1 MSVYF
6 SLDDA
11 GNLAA
16 KMDSAVKIDNYGN
29 TTWLAPIQLKSECK
43 IDVNLFPFDHQ
54 VCDLQFGSWTYNWN
68 FIDIDPL
75 SELLNLSQLVSNPAW
90 DIEEVLVLKKV
101 GYFPEPYPYVVY
113 RFVMKRRILYYLTN
127 LIIPCII
134 ISFLAFLSFCLPV
147 QSGERIALVITML
160 LSMTVYMMLIF
171 NFMPPSSEVIP
182 LVSKFYLACIVE
194 IALCLLA
201 TFLTIKWYYKETPMS
216 RWIQYCI
223 NKYLARV
230 LLFKQLKCPWEHG
243 HLDNRNG
250 SPGLNGALKDDDVI
264 PDGEMELGEKVR
276 YPRQENPMFIKSAK
290 RYLAVISH
298 KIKED
303 EKMNSLRKKWEYAS
317 KVIDRFF
324 FLIFLALFI
333 MTVVFIFWNATD
345 SEDEADRNFVI
356 KRK

>member
-16 KMDSAVKIDNYGN
+16 KIDTAVKIDHHGN

-43 IDVNLFPFDHQ
+43 IDVNHFPFDHQ

-68 FIDIDPL
+68 LIDIDPL
-75 SELLNLSQLVSNPAW
+75 SGQLNLSQLVPNPAW
-90 DIEEVLVLKKV
+90 DIEEVVVLKKV

-127 LIIPCII
+127 LIIPCIM

-182 LVSKFYLACIVE
+182 LVSKFYLACIIE

-216 RWIQYCI
+216 RWIQYFI
-223 NKYLARV
+223 NKHLSRV

-243 HLDNRNG
+243 HLDCRNG
-250 SPGLNGALKDDDVI
+250 SPGHEAMKDDHVI
-264 PDGEMELGEKVR
+264 PEGEMKLGGKVGH
-276 YPRQENPMFIKSAK
+276 PRQDNTMFIKNAK

-298 KIKED
+298 KIKQD
-303 EKMNSLRKKWEYAS
+303 EKMITLHKKWEYAS
-317 KVIDRFF
+317 KVLDRFF
-324 FLIFLALFI
+324 FLIFLALFL
-333 MTVVFIFWNATD
+333 MTVVFIFWNAAH
-345 SEDEADRNFVI
+345 SEDEADRKTV
-356 KRK
+356 